1 MEELPLWLRPLAN
14 KSLHFV
20 CCVAGCFAICGTFAW
35 MKGKYKKA
43 CMLAWLKGES
53 VIASIRY
60 CNYEQVAMRIP
71 KDRQK
76 EFKALD
82 EEMQVSDDFSPGWF
96 TGARRGQ

>member
-1 MEELPLWLRPLAN
+1 
-14 KSLHFV
+14 
-20 CCVAGCFAICGTFAW
+20 